1 VKDQS
6 EYNVRAVERALQIL
20 SSFDNEHPERGV
32 SEIAQLLGLHKAT
45 AHRMMVT
52 LSNCG
57 YLERTSDGERY
68 RLGLHVADLGMRV
81 LRRLDLRR
89 EARSYMR
96 ELVARFQ
103 ETCDL
108 GVFDQGEVFCVE
120 VIQSGRALTIASQ
133 VGQRL
138 PAHCTAS
145 GKAFLAFLP
154 PEELDVLLM
163 RPLKRYTERTVCD
176 PVLLRAQLQE
186 IRRLGYGFDDQEHEP
201 GVCAVAAPIR
211 DRHGKVAAALAM
223 LGPVSRIET
232 ERFPELG
239 EALVA
244 AADAISRRMGWQ
256 G

>member
-1 VKDQS
+1 MKDQS

-52 LSNCG
+52 LLNYG
-57 YLERTSDGERY
+57 YLERTADGERY

-89 EARSYMR
+89 EARPYMR
-96 ELVARFQ
+96 ELVDRFQ

-108 GVFDQGEVFCVE
+108 GVFNEGEVFYVE

-154 PEELDVLLM
+154 PEEAEAVLA
-163 RPLKRYTERTVCD
+163 RPLKRYTERTICD
-176 PVLLRAQLQE
+176 PEQLRAQLQE
-186 IRRLGYGFDDQEHEP
+186 IRRLGYSFDDEEHEP
-201 GVCAVAAPIR
+201 GVRAVAAPIR
-211 DRHGKVAAALAM
+211 NRQGRVAAALAIV
-223 LGPVSRIET
+223 GPVSRIET

-239 EALVA
+239 EALMTA
-244 AADAISRRMGWQ
+244 AAAIARRMGW
-256 G
+256 

>member
-1 VKDQS
+1 MKS
-6 EYNVRAVERALQIL
+6 RNNYNVRAVERALQIL
-20 SSFDNEHPERGV
+20 SAFDHEHPERGV

-45 AHRMMVT
+45 AHRIMVT
-52 LSNCG
+52 LLNHG
-57 YLERTSDGERY
+57 YLERSTDGERY
-68 RLGLHVADLGMRV
+68 RLGLYVADLGMRV
-81 LRRLDLRR
+81 LRRLDVRR
-89 EARSYMR
+89 EARPYMR

-120 VIQSGRALTIASQ
+120 VIPSGRALTIASR

-154 PEELDVLLM
+154 AEELDALLA
-163 RPLKRYTERTVCD
+163 RPLKRCTKWTICD
-176 PVLLRAQLQE
+176 PTQLRAQLQE

-201 GVCAVAAPIR
+201 GVRAVSAPIR
-211 DRHGKVAAALAM
+211 DRHGKVVAVLAM
-223 LGPVSRIET
+223 PGPISRIPV
-232 ERFPELG
+232 ERFPEFG

-244 AADAISRRMGWQ
+244 AANAIAHRLGWQ